1 MRRPTRTASSSGLVK
16 FVIVGTM
23 VFAGLCVPKQAE
35 GYSVLAHEANIDLGL
50 LVDERGKGSDWSG

>member
-1 MRRPTRTASSSGLVK
+1 MRQPTRTTSSGLVK

-35 GYSVLAHEANIDLGL
+35 GYSVLAHEANIDLGWWTSA
-50 LVDERGKGSDWSG
+50 EKGSDWSG

>member
-1 MRRPTRTASSSGLVK
+1 MRRPTRTGSSNGLVK

-35 GYSVLAHEANIDLGL
+35 GYSVLTHEANIDLGL
-50 LVDERGKGSDWSG
+50 LVDERGKRV